1 MLTGGDVGM
10 LTETQQHSLERLSAI
25 QCLQN
30 FGSIAFLSHSK
41 SCGAHSCMLLIPPM
55 LMTSYFGALQVFVE
69 KHRWISSTIFLEL
82 LALSQC
88 LPGPTS
94 TQVSFALGVV
104 QKGVSGGL
112 LTGKLRS
119 VHIM

>member
-1 MLTGGDVGM
+1 M
-10 LTETQQHSLERLSAI
+10 
-25 QCLQN
+25 
-30 FGSIAFLSHSK
+30 
-41 SCGAHSCMLLIPPM
+41 
-55 LMTSYFGALQVFVE
+55 E
-69 KHRWISSTIFLEL
+69 KHRWISSTVFLEL

-112 LTGKLRS
+112 LTGRLDMWMS
-119 VHIM
+119 WTMPTQGLMWT

>member
-1 MLTGGDVGM
+1 M
-10 LTETQQHSLERLSAI
+10 
-25 QCLQN
+25 
-30 FGSIAFLSHSK
+30 
-41 SCGAHSCMLLIPPM
+41 
-55 LMTSYFGALQVFVE
+55 E
-69 KHRWISSTIFLEL
+69 KHCWITSTVFLEL

-112 LTGKLRS
+112 LTGRLRHVQVLYRAHNTEQGILLDAVARLVLRQCFGGS
-119 VHIM
+119 NTFYPVKQPTTFLPIHTGKIWCSPI